1 MSIAVGIY
9 STGNT
14 NYKVR
19 IIYITAYRD
28 NKVKNSEFTKL
39 KLNTLDSNRLEIIK
53 TSKDYVKTIILGN

>member
-1 MSIAVGIY
+1 MSIVVGIY